1 MVSFSSEQSGKIRI
15 DSPRLQHFQIVQ
27 VTIVL
32 ILQGCN
38 VLRPFRSL
46 SPHIPIFS
54 DGEVTMVLLPFQVT
68 MLSSHIKMAITP
80 RLQCVQMSQVTMF
93 FNPTS
98 YNVLRSVI

>member
-1 MVSFSSEQSGKIRI
+1 MVSFSSEQSGKISL

-46 SPHIPIFS
+46 SPYIPIFS
-54 DGEVTMVLLPFQVT
+54 DREVTMVLLPIQVT
-68 MLSSHIKMAITP
+68 MLSIHIKMAITP

>member
-1 MVSFSSEQSGKIRI
+1 MVSFSSEQSGKISL

-54 DGEVTMVLLPFQVT
+54 DREVTMVLLPFQVT
-68 MLSSHIKMAITP
+68 MLSIHIKMAITP

>member
-1 MVSFSSEQSGKIRI
+1 MVSFSSDQSGKISL

-38 VLRPFRSL
+38 VLRSFRSL

-54 DGEVTMVLLPFQVT
+54 DHEATMVLLPFQVT
-68 MLSSHIKMAITP
+68 MLSIYIKMAITP
-80 RLQCVQMSQVTMF
+80 RLQCVRMSQVTMF
-93 FNPTS
+93 FNSTS

>member
-1 MVSFSSEQSGKIRI
+1 MVSFSSEQSGKISL

-68 MLSSHIKMAITP
+68 MLSIHIKMAITP
-80 RLQCVQMSQVTMF
+80 IQMSQVTMF